1 MMVLFRVR
9 FEDWVE
15 SQLIKFP
22 VSFEKI
28 LRNEPTAS
36 KRKEDQDAAKD
47 QQGGRVSAEKE
58 LLGEGDDS
66 ADKDDEKEEE
76 AEESQIK

>member
-1 MMVLFRVR
+1 MLSR

-36 KRKEDQDAAKD
+36 KRKEDQLAAEAKE
-47 QQGGRVSAEKE
+47 QGGVERE
-58 LLGEGDDS
+58 EGDDS
-66 ADKDDEKEEE
+66 ADKDDEK
-76 AEESQIK
+76 AEEGTAAANGSQIK